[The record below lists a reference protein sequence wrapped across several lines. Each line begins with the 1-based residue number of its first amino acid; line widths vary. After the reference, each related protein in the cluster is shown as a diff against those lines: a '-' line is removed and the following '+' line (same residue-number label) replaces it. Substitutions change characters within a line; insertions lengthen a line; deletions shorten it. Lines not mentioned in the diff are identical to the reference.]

1 MPNRGWMTFVVGLGS
16 ALALGWVAFPRLQYR
31 TVEQPLQFSHKVH
44 TSEAVGM
51 TCEDCHSLG
60 EDGRFT
66 GLPSMAACEPCH
78 TEPQGT
84 TAEEKRFVDEYVTKG
99 REVAWL
105 VYARQPENVYF
116 SHAPH
121 VGLAGL
127 ECARCHGPHGGTDK
141 LRPYQENRLSSY
153 SRDIWGPSPTRL
165 RRAEWEGMKMTDCS
179 TCHDAHG
186 VRQSCLTC
194 HK

>member
-1 MPNRGWMTFVVGLGS
+1 MPNRGWITFVAGLGS

-60 EDGRFT
+60 DDGRFS
-66 GLPSMAACEPCH
+66 GLPSMATCEPCH

-84 TAEEKRFVDEYVTKG
+84 TAEEKRFVDEYVAKG
-99 REVAWL
+99 REVEWL

-127 ECARCHGPHGGTDK
+127 ECERCHGPHGGTDT

-179 TCHDAHG
+179 NCHAARG